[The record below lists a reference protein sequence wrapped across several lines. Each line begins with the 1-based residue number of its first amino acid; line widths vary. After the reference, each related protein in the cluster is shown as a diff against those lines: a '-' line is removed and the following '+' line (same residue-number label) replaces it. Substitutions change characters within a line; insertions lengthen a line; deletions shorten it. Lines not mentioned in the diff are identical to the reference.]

1 MQRRGRRFDPGLGS
15 RNPTCCGAA
24 GLHAGLGG
32 SPRAAGADA
41 QALRSPQA
49 SAEPRHDWGSVLCR
63 SCLIQG
69 RPRGPQLSPAMTGGS
84 VLCSERSCLIQGRP
98 HGPVLSPTTTGGS
111 MLCSE
116 RSCLMQ
122 GRPRGPPLRPD
133 TPKYISNFE
142 RKKKKDI
149 QEECRGTLEA
159 CPSQPDSSSWS
170 LRPGYGSSGEHPLLQ
185 EAPWWLRRNRA
196 PWSLQESEARVCISS
211 LQDESET
218 AHPCYGLR
226 PLKYP
231 ISAHFRGEKVVTSFC
246 YIK

>member
-41 QALRSPQA
+41 QTLRSPQA

-69 RPRGPQLSPAMTGGS
+69 RPHRPA
-84 VLCSERSCLIQGRP
+84 
-98 HGPVLSPTTTGGS
+98 LSPTTTGGS
-111 MLCSE
+111 GLCSE

>member
-41 QALRSPQA
+41 QTLRSPQA

-69 RPRGPQLSPAMTGGS
+69 RP
-84 VLCSERSCLIQGRP
+84 
-98 HGPVLSPTTTGGS
+98 HGPALSPTTTGGS
-111 MLCSE
+111 GLCSE